1 MKEVFMINV
10 AINGFGR
17 IGRSFMRALE
27 ENDHQINVVAIN
39 DLGSI
44 EQLAHLL
51 KYDSAFG
58 RFGKNIKIN
67 DNALVIGDKEI
78 AVYQERNPENLPWA
92 ELKVD
97 LVLESTGVFND
108 GSKAKAHIKAGAKK
122 VLISAPAT
130 NVDLTIVQGVNNSE
144 YDANNHHIISNASCT
159 TNCLAPVAKVINDN
173 FGIEY
178 GFMTTI
184 HAYTQDQNLQDAPHK
199 DMRRARS
206 AAQNIVPTSTGAA
219 KSIGIVI
226 PELNGKL
233 DGGSVRVPVITGSMV
248 DLTVVLKDEVTVEKV
263 NQVMKE
269 ASTAMAGVLS
279 YTTDELVSSDIIRD
293 PASSI
298 FDSKLTKVKG
308 GKLLQ
313 VVSWYDNEWGFS
325 NRLVDTI
332 KQMA

>member
-1 MKEVFMINV
+1 MVNV

-17 IGRSFMRALE
+17 IGRSFMRALHE
-27 ENDHQINVVAIN
+27 SSHNINIVAIN

-51 KYDSAFG
+51 KYDTAFG
-58 RFGKNIKIN
+58 RFTKSVEVKKGC
-67 DNALVIGDKEI
+67 LVIDGQEI
-78 AVYQERNPENLPWA
+78 IVYQERNPENLPWA
-92 ELKVD
+92 KHKID
-97 LVLESTGVFND
+97 IVLESTGVFND
-108 GSKAKAHIKAGAKK
+108 GKKAQAHIKAGAKK
-122 VLISAPAT
+122 VLISAPAS
-130 NVDLTIVQGVNNSE
+130 NVDLTIVQGVNNHMYNKDE
-144 YDANNHHIISNASCT
+144 HHIISNASCT
-159 TNCLAPVAKVINDN
+159 TNCLAPLVKILHDN
-173 FGIEY
+173 FGIKS

-184 HAYTQDQNLQDAPHK
+184 HAYTQDQNLQDAPHR

-233 DGGSVRVPVITGSMV
+233 DGGSVRVPIITGSMI
-248 DLTVVLKDEVTVEKV
+248 DLTLNLEKEVTEQLV
-263 NQVMKE
+263 NDTIKE
-269 ASTAMAGVLS
+269 VVNSKEIDGILV
-279 YTTDELVSSDIIRD
+279 YTEDDIVSSDVIQN

-298 FDSKLTKVKG
+298 FDSKLTKVID
-308 GKLLQ
+308 GKLLK

-332 KQMA
+332 LQIK

>member
-1 MKEVFMINV
+1 MINV

-27 ENDHQINVVAIN
+27 QSGTEINVVAIN

-51 KYDSAFG
+51 KYDTAFG
-58 RFGKNIKIN
+58 RFPRTVEIQT
-67 DNALVIGDKEI
+67 DHLVIDGKEI
-78 AVYQERNPENLPWA
+78 KVFQEKDPSNLPWA
-92 ELKVD
+92 ELDVD
-97 LVLESTGVFND
+97 VVLESTGVFND
-108 GSKAKAHIKAGAKK
+108 GEKAAAHISAGAGK

-130 NVDLTIVQGVNNSE
+130 NVDLTIVQGVNHHK
-144 YDANNHHIISNASCT
+144 YDRDIHHVISNASCT
-159 TNCLAPVAKVINDN
+159 TNCLAPVAKVLNEQ
-173 FGIEY
+173 FGIES
-178 GFMTTI
+178 GFMTTV

-226 PELNGKL
+226 PELDGKL

-248 DLTVVLKDEVTVEKV
+248 ELTVMLSESVTEEIV
-263 NQVMKE
+263 NQAIAKAAQKMPGIL
-269 ASTAMAGVLS
+269 A
-279 YTTDELVSSDIIRD
+279 YTEDDIVSSDIIQH

-298 FDSKLTKVKG
+298 FDAKLTKVQQGNLVK
-308 GKLLQ
+308 
-313 VVSWYDNEWGFS
+313 VFSWYDNEWGFS

-332 KQMA
+332 IQIV

>member
-1 MKEVFMINV
+1 MMINI

-27 ENDHQINVVAIN
+27 ENEHEINVVAIN

-58 RFGKNIKIN
+58 RFGKEISVQDGAI
-67 DNALVIGDKEI
+67 VVGDKKI
-78 AVYQERNPENLPWA
+78 AVFQERNPENLPWA
-92 ELKVD
+92 KLKVD

-108 GSKAKAHIKAGAKK
+108 GAKAKAHIKAGAKK
-122 VLISAPAT
+122 VLISAPAS
-130 NVDLTIVQGVNNSE
+130 NVDLTMVQGVNNNE
-144 YDANNHHIISNASCT
+144 YDASVHHIVSNASCT

-173 FGIEY
+173 FGIEC

-184 HAYTQDQNLQDAPHK
+184 HAYTQDQNLQDAPHN

-206 AAQNIVPTSTGAA
+206 AAQNMVPTSTGAA

-248 DLTVVLKDEVTVEKV
+248 DLTVVLKEEVTVEQVNKV
-263 NQVMKE
+263 MEE
-269 ASTAMAGVLS
+269 ASAGMAGVLS
-279 YTTDELVSSDIIRD
+279 YTSDEIVSSDIVRD

-313 VVSWYDNEWGFS
+313 IVSWYDNEWGFS

>member
-1 MKEVFMINV
+1 MINI

-27 ENDHQINVVAIN
+27 ENEHKINVVAIN

-58 RFGKNIKIN
+58 RFGKEISVQDGAI
-67 DNALVIGDKEI
+67 VVGDKKI
-78 AVYQERNPENLPWA
+78 AVFQERNPENLPWA
-92 ELKVD
+92 KLKVD

-108 GSKAKAHIKAGAKK
+108 GAKAKAHIKAGAKK
-122 VLISAPAT
+122 VLISAPAS
-130 NVDLTIVQGVNNSE
+130 NVDLTMVQGVNNNE
-144 YDANNHHIISNASCT
+144 YDASIHHIVSNASCT

-173 FGIEY
+173 FGIEC

-184 HAYTQDQNLQDAPHK
+184 HAYTQDQNLQDAPHN

-248 DLTVVLKDEVTVEKV
+248 DLTVVLKEEVTVEQVNKV
-263 NQVMKE
+263 MEE
-269 ASTAMAGVLS
+269 ASAGMAGVLS
-279 YTTDELVSSDIIRD
+279 YTSDEIVSSDVVRD

-313 VVSWYDNEWGFS
+313 IVSWYDNEWGFS

>member
-1 MKEVFMINV
+1 MINI

-27 ENDHQINVVAIN
+27 ENEHKINVVAIN

-58 RFGKNIKIN
+58 RFGKEISVQDGAI
-67 DNALVIGDKEI
+67 VVGDKKI
-78 AVYQERNPENLPWA
+78 AVFQERNPENLPWA
-92 ELKVD
+92 KLKVD

-108 GSKAKAHIKAGAKK
+108 GAKAKAHMKAGAKK
-122 VLISAPAT
+122 VLISAPAS
-130 NVDLTIVQGVNNSE
+130 NVDLTMVQGVNNNE
-144 YDANNHHIISNASCT
+144 YDASIHHIVSNASCT

-173 FGIEY
+173 FGIEC

-184 HAYTQDQNLQDAPHK
+184 HAYTQDQNLQDAPHN

-248 DLTVVLKDEVTVEKV
+248 DLTVVLKEEVTVEQVNKV
-263 NQVMKE
+263 MEE
-269 ASTAMAGVLS
+269 ASAGMAGVLS
-279 YTTDELVSSDIIRD
+279 YTSDEIVSSDVVRD

-313 VVSWYDNEWGFS
+313 IVSWYDNEWGFS